1 MKKLN
6 PKNWLPSQEAA
17 AGLGTNHQSPMPM
30 PSSSPIPESETG
42 QQKTHEQAGHL
53 HESGITEVF
62 VPPGNQAIADIVL
75 VHGLNGKSYG
85 TWYHADSGTHWPSA
99 FLPRDFDNCRVLSYG
114 YDARVASMRGGV
126 STSRLAQHSET
137 FVGRLATFRK
147 KTNSVCCQSYNV
159 PSSYLP
165 SSRKHEKLCSS
176 RIAWGD
182 CLLNT
187 HCVLPSRIVTS
198 AYNRSKSRH
207 AA

>member
-1 MKKLN
+1 MKKLIQ
-6 PKNWLPSQEAA
+6 KKWLPSKEAA
-17 AGLGTNHQSPMPM
+17 AGLGTNNQSPTPI
-30 PSSSPIPESETG
+30 PSPSPIPESETG
-42 QQKTHEQAGHL
+42 QQETHDQERQL
-53 HESGITEVF
+53 HKVGIDKVF

-75 VHGLNGKSYG
+75 VHGLDGKSYG

-99 FLPRDFDNCRVLSYG
+99 FLSRDFDNCRVLSYG
-114 YDARVASMRGGV
+114 YDSRVVSRWGGV
-126 STSRLAQHSET
+126 STSSLAQHSET

-147 KTNSVCCQSYNV
+147 ETNSVCCQSYSV
-159 PSSYLP
+159 PSSYLT
-165 SSRKHEKLCSS
+165 SSRKHERLCSS